1 MRRGQS
7 TLEYI
12 VVIGSLAAALIV
24 MGVYMNR
31 GFQGNVRG
39 FADSVGEQFSPE
51 STAVH
56 NTEQTVV
63 SPGGDYTSQTRTTTS
78 ITYGSTITDGESD
91 DLAPDST
98 SSAQESRVQEN
109 TLTTSTKNEST
120 GPLDTE

>member
-63 SPGGDYTSQTRTTTS
+63 SPGGAYTSQTKTTTN

-91 DLAPDST
+91 DTGPDST
-98 SSAQESRVQEN
+98 SSAQESRAKEN
-109 TLTTSTKNEST
+109 ASTTRTTNEST
-120 GPLDTE
+120 GALDAE